1 MLTSFLAFLS
11 AFTAGQECQA
21 LVDRGAQAYQNRQ
34 FSGAAKD
41 FTQALD
47 LCPASERKAL
57 LLNLGQAQLM
67 ARQFT
72 AALKTLHRLLTVD
85 PRNSAALKLAAD
97 AYYFSGDDRAAER
110 SLLDAI
116 QVDPRD
122 HEAMYKLGRMY
133 YQQSRYQ
140 EARDQFLKA
149 IRFEAGSYRAY
160 DNLGLCY
167 EALNEP
173 EKAMSSFLK
182 AIELVHNDHPDYD
195 WAYANLANF
204 LINRGEYRR
213 AFDLAVEAARRNPH
227 SPRNFYLG
235 AKALSKLDQWET
247 SVRWLKRSI
256 ELDPEYPEPHYL
268 LGKVYSRQG
277 KTQEA
282 RQEFDI
288 FKELRGKTPSHPR

>member
-1 MLTSFLAFLS
+1 MLTLFLALLP
-11 AFTAGQECQA
+11 ALTTGQECQV
-21 LVDRGAQAYQNRQ
+21 LVDHGRRSYQDRQ
-34 FSGAAKD
+34 YSSAATD
-41 FTQALD
+41 FTRALD
-47 LCPASERKAL
+47 VCPASERKAL
-57 LLNLGQAQLM
+57 LLNLGQAQLL
-67 ARQFT
+67 AQQFSS
-72 AALKTLHRLLTVD
+72 ALKTFARLLALD
-85 PRNSAALKLAAD
+85 PRNGAALKLEAD
-97 AYYFSGDDRAAER
+97 AHYFSGDDRAAER
-110 SLLDAI
+110 SLLAAI
-116 QVDPRD
+116 NIDPRD

-140 EARDQFLKA
+140 EARDQFLQVLA
-149 IRFEAGSYRAY
+149 LDPGSYRAY

-182 AIELVHNDHPDYD
+182 AIELVHADHPDYD

-213 AFDLAVEAARRNPH
+213 AFDLAVEAARRNPQ
-227 SPRNFYLG
+227 SPRDFYLG
-235 AKALSKLDQWET
+235 AKALTKLDQWET

-282 RQEFDI
+282 QQEFDI
-288 FKELRGKTPSHPR
+288 FKELHGKTPRHPR